1 MTYFCFQTF
10 RMRKLLYLLSV
21 SFLLN
26 TSCHDGDII
35 DINLEFDEE
44 LELCA
49 NGLNYVV
56 YDLKEDP
63 YETLTL
69 FIESTTT
76 NDLIF
81 NPTTAPHSGS
91 LNINGSSVR
100 FNYRTYNDNP
110 IGELLCVDIPSSKV
124 DIIEDYEA
132 QGGTVDFVSD
142 YEVIDGVTYLTVEF
156 TLNDLDLDI
165 LNSTTEFLG
174 IYRVAQ

>member
-1 MTYFCFQTF
+1 
-10 RMRKLLYLLSV
+10 MRKLLYLFSV

-35 DINLEFDEE
+35 NINLDFDKE

-49 NGLNYVV
+49 NELDYIV

-69 FIESTTT
+69 FIESNTT
-76 NDLIF
+76 NNLIF
-81 NPTTAPHSGS
+81 NPVSTPHSGS
-91 LNINGSSVR
+91 LNINGTSVR

-110 IGELLCVDIPSSKV
+110 IGELLCTDIPSSTV
-124 DIIEDYEA
+124 DIIKDYEA

-142 YEVIDGVTYLTVEF
+142 YEVIDGVTYLIVEF

-165 LNSTTEFLG
+165 LNSTTEYLG
-174 IYRVAQ
+174 MYKIAQ